1 METKKKIYKFKD
13 VKNSVRMRMISTDG
27 VNCMLENTD
36 YIGLIYH
43 TTIDKLEEVKDEST
57 N

>member
-36 YIGLIYH
+36 YKGLIYH
-43 TTIDKLEEVKDEST
+43 TTIDKLEEVK
-57 N
+57 